1 MVMCMYNFLLQYAY
15 YEDVEVIFLG
25 NKCDLEEERMVAEE
39 RGHMLAASFR
49 RKFFETSAKTG
60 LNVKE
65 AFLTL
70 ARDIMDK
77 LDPPVRMG
85 G

>member
-1 MVMCMYNFLLQYAY
+1 MGIM
-15 YEDVEVIFLG
+15 FLG

-39 RGHMLAASFR
+39 RVHMLAAR
-49 RKFFETSAKTG
+49 IREKFFETSAKTG

>member
-1 MVMCMYNFLLQYAY
+1 M
-15 YEDVEVIFLG
+15 FLG
-25 NKCDLEEERMVAEE
+25 NKCDLEVERIVTEEN
-39 RGHMLAASFR
+39 GQILAASYG

-65 AFLTL
+65 AFFTL

-85 G
+85 GEGRVVL

>member
-1 MVMCMYNFLLQYAY
+1 MYNFLLQFASYA
-15 YEDVEVIFLG
+15 DVEIMFLG
-25 NKCDLEEERMVAEE
+25 NKCDLEEERMVTKEN
-39 RGHMLAASFR
+39 GQKLAASFR
-49 RKFFETSAKTG
+49 RKFYETSAKTG
-60 LNVKE
+60 VNVKE
-65 AFLTL
+65 AFFTL

>member
-1 MVMCMYNFLLQYAY
+1 MGIM
-15 YEDVEVIFLG
+15 FLG
-25 NKCDLEEERMVAEE
+25 NKCDLEEERMVTEE
-39 RGHMLAASFR
+39 KGQMLAARFMG
-49 RKFFETSAKTG
+49 KFFETSAKTG

-77 LDPPVRMG
+77 WDPPVRMG

>member
-1 MVMCMYNFLLQYAY
+1 MVMCMYNFLLQLAS
-15 YEDVEVIFLG
+15 YEDVEIMFLG
-25 NKCDLEEERMVAEE
+25 NKCDLEEERMVTKEK
-39 RGHMLAASFR
+39 GQKLAASCR
-49 RKFFETSAKTG
+49 RKFYETSAKTG
-60 LNVKE
+60 VNVKE
-65 AFLTL
+65 AFFTL

>member
-1 MVMCMYNFLLQYAY
+1 MDITV
-15 YEDVEVIFLG
+15 LG
-25 NKCDLEEERMVAEE
+25 NKCDLEEERTVTEV
-39 RGHMLAASFR
+39 RGQMLAAR
-49 RKFFETSAKTG
+49 LMGKFFETSAKTG